1 MQVRANRGTLR
12 RLRALAALGTAMLAA
27 MAGTAQA
34 QERRA
39 RIDVQHYRIEAD
51 INPRTQSLSATVAV
65 RFEPLE
71 DRVST
76 VTFELHNALNV
87 TRVTDSAGREL
98 QSRRN
103 AQDFTVNVMFP
114 EPLTKGK
121 VETLLFTYDGRLTG
135 QEESPI
141 YGIRFA
147 SIQNDHAYLLYPSR
161 WIPTNDYTA
170 DAFAALM
177 RISVPDGFKVVAP
190 GLDTRETAP
199 GRTLY
204 QFDFTR
210 PSFPASLA
218 VVTADPLVVQAGG
231 AAQRVYFRGEAAAM
245 ARAYGEEAGK
255 QMAELTALFG
265 LPPSASLTL
274 VETDSN
280 TPNGY
285 AAPGILFLSTKA
297 IGKEVNARLVANQ
310 ASRQWWGNMVYPAT
324 RNHIWIM
331 HSMARYAELLELE
344 QESGPGAVEAEMK
357 DVYVEALTVNEPP
370 ISQSARLED
379 YSPEYWAVT
388 SAKGT
393 AVLSMLRFAIGDE
406 AFRKLIKEFPAA
418 HAWKP
423 VTTAE
428 LEKAA
433 ELIGQRDLKGFF
445 IQWIESTGAPEFKL
459 EYTVFRTAKGF
470 RIMGKVSQDLDT
482 FRMPVEL
489 KIETEGNPEFK
500 TVDVVGQQSEFVV
513 ETFGR
518 PKKVTID
525 PNGRVLRYSDPM
537 RVAVA
542 IRRGEM
548 FAEISE
554 FGDALKEYQKA
565 LDTNKNSSLAHYRVA
580 ELFFLQRNYQS
591 AANEFRSAL
600 DGDLDPKWIE
610 VWTHI
615 NLGKIFDITGQR
627 ERAVNEYNLAVRTKD
642 NTQGAQ
648 EEAAKYLKTPYERP
662 AANF

>member
-1 MQVRANRGTLR
+1 MHERANRTNH
-12 RLRALAALGTAMLAA
+12 RLWALAALAA
-27 MAGTAQA
+27 AAWTLPAAAQD
-34 QERRA
+34 RRP

-51 INPRTQSLSATVAV
+51 INPRTQALSATVAV
-65 RFEPLE
+65 RFEPLD
-71 DRVST
+71 DRISSAV
-76 VTFELHNALNV
+76 FELHNALNV
-87 TRVTDSAGREL
+87 TRVTDSTGRDL
-98 QSRRN
+98 AQNRN
-103 AQDFTVNVMFP
+103 SSDFTVRVSFP
-114 EPLTKGK
+114 EPLAKGK
-121 VETLLFTYDGRLTG
+121 AETILFTYDGKLTG

-147 SIQNDHAYLLYPSR
+147 SIQNDHAYLMYPAR
-161 WIPTNDYTA
+161 WVPTNEYTA
-170 DAFAALM
+170 DAFAATL
-177 RISVPDGFKVVAP
+177 RVSVPDGFKVVAP
-190 GLDTRETAP
+190 GLDTKETAA
-199 GRTLY
+199 GRTIY
-204 QFDFTR
+204 QFEFTR

-218 VVTADPLVVQAGG
+218 VVSADPVVVPAGG
-231 AAQRVYFRGEAAAM
+231 ASQRVYFRGESATM

-265 LPPSASLTL
+265 LPPSAALTL

-285 AAPGILFLSTKA
+285 AAPGMIFLSTKA

-310 ASRQWWGNMVYPAT
+310 ASRQWWGNFVYPAT

-331 HSMARYAELLELE
+331 HSMARYAELLEIE
-344 QESGPGAVEAEMK
+344 QASGPGAVDAEMK
-357 DVYVEALTVNEPP
+357 DVYVEALTVNDPP
-370 ISQSARLED
+370 ISQSGRLED

-388 SAKGT
+388 SAKGA
-393 AVLSMLRFAIGDE
+393 AVLAMLRFSIGDE

-418 HAWKP
+418 YGWKP
-423 VTTAE
+423 VTTAD
-428 LEKAA
+428 LQKAS
-433 ELIGQRDLKGFF
+433 EQIGQRDLKGFF
-445 IQWIESTGAPEFKL
+445 IQWIESTGAPEFKN
-459 EYTVFRTAKGF
+459 EYTVFRTSKGF

-500 TVDVVGQQSEFVV
+500 TVEVVGQQSEFVV

-518 PKKVTID
+518 PKRVTID
-525 PNGRVLRYSDPM
+525 PNARVLRYSDPM

-554 FGDALKEYQKA
+554 FGDSLKEYQKA

-610 VWTHI
+610 VWGHI

-627 ERAVNEYNLAVRTKD
+627 ERAVNEYNLAIRTKD

>member
-1 MQVRANRGTLR
+1 MHVRAYRGISW
-12 RLRALAALGTAMLAA
+12 RLSALAAMTVAA
-27 MAGTAQA
+27 FTTVARAQD
-34 QERRA
+34 RRPG
-39 RIDVQHYRIEAD
+39 IDVQHYRVEAD

-65 RFEPLE
+65 NFTPLD
-71 DRVST
+71 DRMST
-76 VTFELHNALNV
+76 AVFELHNALTV
-87 TRVTDSAGREL
+87 TRVVDSTGREL
-98 QSRRN
+98 QQSRN
-103 AQDFTVNVMFP
+103 SSDFTVRVSFA

-121 VETLLFTYDGRLTG
+121 AETITFTYDGRLTG

-147 SIQNDHAYLLYPSR
+147 AIQNDHAYLLYPAR

-170 DAFAALM
+170 DAFAALL

-190 GLDTRETAP
+190 GLDTKESVS
-199 GRTLY
+199 GRTVY

-218 VVTADPLVVQAGG
+218 VVTADPVVASAGG
-231 AAQRVYFRGEAAAM
+231 ATQRVFFRGESAAM
-245 ARAYGEEAGK
+245 ARAYGEEAAK

-265 LPPSASLTL
+265 LPPSAALTL
-274 VETDSN
+274 VETDAN

-285 AAPGILFLSTKA
+285 AAPGMIFLSTKA
-297 IGKEVNARLVANQ
+297 IGKEVNSRLIANQ
-310 ASRQWWGNMVYPAT
+310 AARQWWGNMVYPAT

-344 QESGPGAVEAEMK
+344 QASGPDSLQNEMK
-357 DVYVEALTVNEPP
+357 DVYVEALTVNDTP
-370 ISQSARLED
+370 ISQSSRLED

-393 AVLSMLRFAIGDE
+393 AVLSMLRFAIGDD
-406 AFRKLIKEFPAA
+406 AFKKLIKEFPAA
-418 HAWKP
+418 FAWKP
-423 VTTAE
+423 VSTAD
-428 LEKAA
+428 LQKAA
-433 ELIGQRDLKGFF
+433 EQIGQRDLRGFF
-445 IQWIESTGAPEFKL
+445 IQWIESNGAPEFKVD
-459 EYTVFRTAKGF
+459 YTVFRTSKGF
-470 RIMGKVSQDLDT
+470 RIMGKISQDLDT

-489 KIETEGNPEFK
+489 MIETEGNPEYK
-500 TVDVVGQQSEFVV
+500 TVEVVGQQSEFVI

-518 PKKVTID
+518 PKKVTAD
-525 PNGRVLRYSDPM
+525 PKGRVLRFSDPM

-554 FGDALKEYQKA
+554 FGEALKEYQKA

-591 AANEFRSAL
+591 AANEFRAAM

-615 NLGKIFDITGQR
+615 NLGQIFDITGQR
-627 ERAVNEYNLAVRTKD
+627 ERAVNEYNLAIRTKD

-648 EEAAKYLKTPYERP
+648 EIAAKYLKTPYERP